1 LPDGLL
7 TQIGGQGEKS
17 DALSGGQLRM
27 IAIARALL
35 GKPVLII
42 ADEPT
47 ADLDEVSAGLV
58 MKALRTAAS
67 EGAII
72 VCISHDAAI
81 IEEEDR
87 TLSFER
93 VAL

>member
-1 LPDGLL
+1 
-7 TQIGGQGEKS
+7 
-17 DALSGGQLRM
+17 M